1 MSSANPE
8 NASLSIPK
16 GTVSGSF
23 GTLALQ
29 IQARRGSCADDSLRS
44 AARVYAIIA
53 AANPASS
60 ASAECPSGSGWNPK
74 PWPVFP

>member
-1 MSSANPE
+1 MSSAKPE

-29 IQARRGSCADDSLRS
+29 IQGAPRGRARTTLFVLLL
-44 AARVYAIIA
+44 AAYAIIA
-53 AANPASS
+53 AAKPASS
-60 ASAECPSGSGWNPK
+60 ASAECPSGSG
-74 PWPVFP
+74 

>member
-8 NASLSIPK
+8 NASLSILK

-29 IQARRGSCADDSLRS
+29 IQGAPRGRAVTTLFVLLL
-44 AARVYAIIA
+44 AAYAIVA
-53 AANPASS
+53 TASPASS
-60 ASAECPSGSGWNPK
+60 EAVECPSGS
-74 PWPVFP
+74 